1 MPDLKPAMDAT
12 IGNPLVVA
20 VFLLILG
27 IISGRFLFKGHPIG
41 RALTRLFFF
50 TLLTLVLLR
59 GDVVPYQPLRPAATI
74 FQGIVSAGL
83 RIAWWLWAAW
93 LLVGFLRTILI
104 FERRPREAK
113 LLQDIIA
120 GIIYLAAFFAII
132 AYVFNLP
139 IQGLLATS
147 GAIAIILGLALQST
161 LGDVFSGLVLSFSR
175 PYRPGDWVRFEGGA
189 EGRVIEMNWHATHL
203 LTSEQDLAIVP
214 NSMIVKARIVN
225 LSAPSD
231 IHGMTVS
238 VAVTADAPPAAGIP
252 IIEHAIL
259 NSRQIL
265 AMPKP
270 WITIRSIH
278 ADVIVYGVT
287 FFIADLSSSTSA
299 QNELLDLV
307 YRHLSAAGLS
317 LAVSP
322 DGAPPARPPAPATQE
337 EGVLAQSAIFATL
350 SKEERGVLAKKLQ
363 CKLHDPGDV
372 LSQPGLQLQSLFLV
386 GSGVLSVTRPQDGRQ
401 VEILRLGPGDHFG
414 EIGLLTGA
422 PTVGFITALAPA
434 AVYELAKK
442 DLTPSLEAN
451 PRLTQELCR
460 ALTQRQAAGRTTV
473 STVQHGTTE
482 SQANV
487 SRWFAERFQ
496 KLFDPDE

>member
-1 MPDLKPAMDAT
+1 MPDLKPAIDAT

-20 VFLLILG
+20 VFLLVLG
-27 IISGRFLFKGHPIG
+27 MVSGRFLFKGHPIG

-50 TLLTLVLLR
+50 ILLTLVLLR
-59 GDVVPYQPLRPAATI
+59 GDVVPYQPLRPAATV

-93 LLVGFLRTILI
+93 LLVGFLRSFLI
-104 FERRPREAK
+104 FERRPRDAK

-132 AYVFNLP
+132 AYVFDLP

-147 GAIAIILGLALQST
+147 GAIAIILGLALQSS

-175 PYRPGDWVRFEGGA
+175 PYRPDDWVRFDGGA

-238 VAVTADAPPAAGIP
+238 VALMAEAPPATGIP

-259 NSRQIL
+259 NSRRIL
-265 AMPKP
+265 SMPKP
-270 WITIRSIH
+270 WITIKSVY

-287 FFIADLSSSTSA
+287 FFIADLSSSTAA
-299 QNELLDLV
+299 QNELLDLL
-307 YRHLSAAGLS
+307 YRHLAAAGLS

-322 DGAPPARPPAPATQE
+322 DGTAPIRPPAPATE
-337 EGVLAQSAIFATL
+337 EERVLAQSAIFATL
-350 SKEERGVLAKKLQ
+350 PDAERGVLAKKLQ
-363 CKLHDPGDV
+363 RKLHDPGNV
-372 LSQPGLQLQSLFLV
+372 LAQPGAPLQSLFLV

-422 PTVGFITALAPA
+422 PVMGFITALAPA

-442 DLTPSLEAN
+442 DLTPTLEAN
-451 PRLTQELCR
+451 PQITQELCR
-460 ALTQRQAAGRTTV
+460 ALTQRQAAGRTIV
-473 STVQHGTTE
+473 STVEHGTTE
-482 SQANV
+482 SEASV

-496 KLFDPDE
+496 RLFDPDE